1 MTRSFQFSGEKKPE
15 TRANDHGRVTFA
27 IRIAALNC
35 RKLFFLFSFLV
46 HPTRHSLF
54 SCVTLFLLHIKHNGW
69 IVHLADASIVLCHSL
84 FIITN
89 ACGNEM
95 LDVCVSILLSVS
107 LRNRF
112 QIFLFSFFFIPHCL
126 RPVANISV
134 FACVCFVSN
143 VGTTVATD
151 EAIFIHLPWTV
162 VSATVSESR
171 VTLTTLACAWIVIVA
186 SIAVSCNTE
195 LNNQPTL

>member
-1 MTRSFQFSGEKKPE
+1 
-15 TRANDHGRVTFA
+15 
-27 IRIAALNC
+27 
-35 RKLFFLFSFLV
+35 
-46 HPTRHSLF
+46 
-54 SCVTLFLLHIKHNGW
+54 
-69 IVHLADASIVLCHSL
+69 
-84 FIITN
+84 
-89 ACGNEM
+89 M

-112 QIFLFSFFFIPHCL
+112 QIFLFSFFFYTPLFAASRKHFCL
-126 RPVANISV
+126 CV
-134 FACVCFVSN
+134 CVCFVSN

-186 SIAVSCNTE
+186 SIAVSYNTDLTTSQLYDQTV
-195 LNNQPTL
+195 LNGGHLNRKLLKALFIHFFFLGEMDRHTSMSMFKKERNTR

>member
-1 MTRSFQFSGEKKPE
+1 MFRFYWAWVCGIDF
-15 TRANDHGRVTFA
+15 R
-27 IRIAALNC
+27 
-35 RKLFFLFSFLV
+35 FFFF
-46 HPTRHSLF
+46 
-54 SCVTLFLLHIKHNGW
+54 
-69 IVHLADASIVLCHSL
+69 
-84 FIITN
+84 
-89 ACGNEM
+89 
-95 LDVCVSILLSVS
+95 
-107 LRNRF
+107 
-112 QIFLFSFFFIPHCL
+112 FFFIPHCL

-186 SIAVSCNTE
+186 SIAVSYNTDLTTSQLYDQTVLNGGHLNRKLLKALFIHFFFFVKWTDTHRCQCLKKKE
-195 LNNQPTL
+195 TRVREKNKNGNNQMNRKK

>member
-1 MTRSFQFSGEKKPE
+1 
-15 TRANDHGRVTFA
+15 
-27 IRIAALNC
+27 
-35 RKLFFLFSFLV
+35 
-46 HPTRHSLF
+46 
-54 SCVTLFLLHIKHNGW
+54 
-69 IVHLADASIVLCHSL
+69 
-84 FIITN
+84 
-89 ACGNEM
+89 M
-95 LDVCVSILLSVS
+95 LDVYVSILLSVS

-112 QIFLFSFFFIPHCL
+112 QIFLFRFFL
-126 RPVANISV
+126 RLVANISV

-186 SIAVSCNTE
+186 SIAVSYNTE
-195 LNNQPTL
+195 LNNQPTLWPDSVEWRPSQPEIIKGFIYSCFFCFFFGEMDRHTSMSMFQKERNTR

>member
-1 MTRSFQFSGEKKPE
+1 
-15 TRANDHGRVTFA
+15 
-27 IRIAALNC
+27 
-35 RKLFFLFSFLV
+35 
-46 HPTRHSLF
+46 
-54 SCVTLFLLHIKHNGW
+54 
-69 IVHLADASIVLCHSL
+69 
-84 FIITN
+84 
-89 ACGNEM
+89 M

-112 QIFLFSFFFIPHCL
+112 QIFLFSFFFYTPLFAASRKHFCL
-126 RPVANISV
+126 CV
-134 FACVCFVSN
+134 CVCFVSN

-186 SIAVSCNTE
+186 SIAVSYNTE